1 MLILASASP
10 RRQAMIKDAGYEFKV
25 HPADIDETAKA
36 SESPEKLV
44 KRLALEKAQKVLES
58 YPNDIILA
66 ADTVVAWGPEILG
79 KPADFIEAR
88 KMIEKLNGKK
98 HSVFTGVAI
107 IGNGVE
113 LNWIAETEVTFN
125 QLTDQQVDD
134 YLAQA
139 NPLDKA
145 GAYAIQDHG
154 ELLVEE
160 YDGLYSNVVGLP
172 IEEVN
177 EALKDLL

>member
-10 RRQAMIKDAGYEFKV
+10 RRKSILSEAGLEFTV
-25 HPADIDETAKA
+25 CPADIDETPRPH
-36 SESPEKLV
+36 ESPDKLV
-44 KRLALEKAQKVLES
+44 KRLALQKAAHIAKQ
-58 YPNDIILA
+58 YPNDIIIG
-66 ADTVVAWGPEILG
+66 ADTVVAWGPAILG

-88 KMIEKLNGKK
+88 KMIDMLNGKR

-107 IGNGVE
+107 VSPQKQQ
-113 LNWIAETEVTFN
+113 NWVCETEVYFKKLSDM
-125 QLTDQQVDD
+125 QIDD

-172 IEEVN
+172 IEE
-177 EALKDLL
+177 LLPKLQQF